1 MTEGLAFEPEDEIR
15 EGLAAAERG
24 ETEDLGSFA
33 QYADDPGW
41 LVTDP
46 DGNVVAS
53 GGQTVT
59 EASADAGED
68 PA

>member
-1 MTEGLAFEPEDEIR
+1 MTEGLASGPPDEP
-15 EGLAAAERG
+15 A
-24 ETEDLGSFA
+24 
-33 QYADDPGW
+33 GW

-59 EASADAGED
+59 DASAGAGEET
-68 PA
+68 